1 MKKGSYWFSLLT
13 EKQQSEF
20 RANCK
25 NQYDNFAEIM
35 NQKFDDLKKFVG
47 GTFNWAESSEGNDYW
62 MKIYQGIDTELNNNI
77 PKVHTHF
84 HIVYLTGEN
93 KCTGVNI
100 QAVDMIDALKQF
112 ESKNNGVK
120 PIYCYAK

>member
-25 NQYDNFAEIM
+25 NQDDNFPEIM
-35 NQKFDDLKKFVG
+35 NHEYSDLKTFIG
-47 GTFNWAESSEGNDYW
+47 GTFSWSKSSEGGDYW
-62 MKIYQGIDTELNNNI
+62 NKIYQEVDAELKNNTPI
-77 PKVHTHF
+77 IHTHF

-100 QAVDMIDALKQF
+100 EAVDMIDALKQF

>member
-1 MKKGSYWFSLLT
+1 MKKGIEWFSILT
-13 EKQQSEF
+13 EKQQSKF
-20 RANCK
+20 RANTEKSFHNLVDMEFTSFFSFMTRC
-25 NQYDNFAEIM
+25 FP
-35 NQKFDDLKKFVG
+35 
-47 GTFNWAESSEGNDYW
+47 WESSKEGHDYW
-62 MKIYQGIDTELNNNI
+62 YKIACQI
-77 PKVHTHF
+77 PSSEIVHTHF

>member
-20 RANCK
+20 RANA
-25 NQYDNFAEIM
+25 NEIFYRIM
-35 NQKFDDLKKFVG
+35 DTNYKDFHSFLSGSFTWSESPEG
-47 GTFNWAESSEGNDYW
+47 GNYW
-62 MKIYQGIDTELNNNI
+62 VKIYEEIDTELKSNSPI
-77 PKVHTHF
+77 VHTHF

-100 QAVDMIDALKQF
+100 EAVDMIDALEQF
-112 ESKNNGVK
+112 KTKNNGVK

>member
-1 MKKGSYWFSLLT
+1 MKKGSYWFAFLS

-20 RANCK
+20 RANVEERFYEMMDANYK
-25 NQYDNFAEIM
+25 DVHSFLSGSFTWSESPE
-35 NQKFDDLKKFVG
+35 G
-47 GTFNWAESSEGNDYW
+47 GDYW
-62 MKIYQGIDTELNNNI
+62 VKICLGIKDEI
-77 PKVHTHF
+77 VHTHF

-100 QAVDMIDALKQF
+100 EAVDMIDALEQF
-112 ESKNNGVK
+112 KSKNNGVK

>member
-20 RANCK
+20 RANVGERF
-25 NQYDNFAEIM
+25 YEIM
-35 NQKFDDLKKFVG
+35 NRNFRSFYLFIDDSFLWEG
-47 GTFNWAESSEGNDYW
+47 AEQGDKYW
-62 MKIYQGIDTELNNNI
+62 SDIAASNPI
-77 PKVHTHF
+77 VHTHF